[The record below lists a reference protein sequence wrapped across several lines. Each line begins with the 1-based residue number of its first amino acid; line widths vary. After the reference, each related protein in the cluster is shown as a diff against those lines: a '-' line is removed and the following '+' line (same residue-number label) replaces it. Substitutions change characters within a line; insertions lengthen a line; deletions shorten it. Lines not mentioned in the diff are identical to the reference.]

1 MQGAAVTIKCFSR
14 YCDDLLGISPKNW
27 LKIKDA
33 HFFSNHTANKPCR
46 LRDTSCSWTSP
57 IVHKKFLR
65 IARNRNIT
73 ERNLRGLQT
82 NLLPKLHRVLYLKF
96 GETSTCLGQRT
107 PNKLL
112 NCWPYNFI
120 AKVKVPTINGV
131 YNITAYSVLEYRCSA
146 VPDYEGVVIGTIHV
160 GNPLFWIDGN
170 NNFTSSPGRAITVR
184 GCYKYCKQILLLPR
198 MSTSSILSRDGRF
211 NLLCC

>member
-1 MQGAAVTIKCFSR
+1 MLIFSLITLQISHAVSETLRAAERLQLYTKNF
-14 YCDDLLGISPKNW
+14 YELPGTGIS
-27 LKIKDA
+27 LKG
-33 HFFSNHTANKPCR
+33 TYEVC
-46 LRDTSCSWTSP
+46 
-57 IVHKKFLR
+57 
-65 IARNRNIT
+65 
-73 ERNLRGLQT
+73 
-82 NLLPKLHRVLYLKF
+82 KLTYCPNCIRVLYLKF